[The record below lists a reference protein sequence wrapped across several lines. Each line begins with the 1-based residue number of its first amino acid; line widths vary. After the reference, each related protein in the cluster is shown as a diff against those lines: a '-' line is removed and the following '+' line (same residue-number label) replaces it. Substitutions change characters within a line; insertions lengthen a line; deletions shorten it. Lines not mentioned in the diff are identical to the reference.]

1 MTMQYKAVELLKT
14 EHIGKIVQSNDGYDG
29 LYVVTDNLG
38 EITLNSIWNKEPV
51 VLSSLI
57 LEKEFKDITEE
68 YWNSSLEPVLNSDIP
83 F

>member
-1 MTMQYKAVELLKT
+1 MQYKAVELLKT
-14 EHIGKIVQSNDGYDG
+14 EHIGKIVQSNDG

-38 EITLNSIWNKEPV
+38 EITLNSIWNKEPI

-68 YWNSSLEPVLNSDIP
+68 YWNSSLEPVLKSDIP

>member
-1 MTMQYKAVELLKT
+1 MQYKAVELLKT
-14 EHIGKIVQSNDGYDG
+14 EHIGKIVQSNDGYDR

-51 VLSSLI
+51 L
-57 LEKEFKDITEE
+57 K
-68 YWNSSLEPVLNSDIP
+68 SDIP

>member
-1 MTMQYKAVELLKT
+1 MKYKAIELLKD
-14 EHIGKIVQSNDGYDG
+14 EHIGKIVQSNDGFV
-29 LYVVTDNLG
+29 YVVTDELD
-38 EITLNSIWNKEPV
+38 EITLNLAWNKEPV

-68 YWNSSLEPVLNSDIP
+68 YWNSSSEPVLNSDIP

>member
-1 MTMQYKAVELLKT
+1 MQYKAVELLKT
-14 EHIGKIVQSNDGYDG
+14 EHIGKIVQSNDG

-68 YWNSSLEPVLNSDIP
+68 YWNSSLEPVLKSDIP

>member
-1 MTMQYKAVELLKT
+1 MKYKAIELLKD
-14 EHIGKIVQSNDGYDG
+14 EHIGKIVQSNDGFV
-29 LYVVTDNLG
+29 YVVTDELD
-38 EITLNSIWNKEPV
+38 EITLNLAWNKEPV

-68 YWNSSLEPVLNSDIP
+68 YWNSSLEPVLN

>member
-1 MTMQYKAVELLKT
+1 MKYRAIELLKD
-14 EHIGKIVQSNDGYDG
+14 EHIGKIVQSNDGFV
-29 LYVVTDNLG
+29 YVVTDDLD
-38 EITLNSIWNKEPV
+38 EITLNLAWNKEPV

-68 YWNSSLEPVLNSDIP
+68 YWNSSSEPVLKSDMP